1 MTAMEA
7 SGQTVLALS
16 SGSIWSL
23 LGFAVIAGTLASIWQ
38 QLRVRKLEER
48 YRQLRTD
55 LTAANERAASLRGE
69 KVQILRV
76 AVQEIAT
83 PVQQLGA
90 HLDSLANGTNLP
102 HEQLLTIQQ
111 LQGDLKR
118 VQSAV
123 QAFEQLQTL
132 ETRSRSAVLTSVN
145 VGAIVIEAITS
156 AHPAADA
163 KRVRL
168 SSPAS
173 AHTCLAQAD
182 PQILRKALENLMRD
196 AIEVTPAG
204 GTVAISVYRTSDRV
218 LVTVADEGPGTA
230 VADQAMLLDQS
241 GNSRPPFDGSS
252 VRLNLAMVHNLVK
265 AMQGYLWS
273 QGDPGRGTTHVIELA
288 LAEPK
293 A

>member
-1 MTAMEA
+1 MGACGGA
-7 SGQTVLALS
+7 LLAL
-16 SGSIWSL
+16 GSASMWSL
-23 LGFAVIAGTLASIWQ
+23 LGFAAIAGAALSVWQ

-48 YRQLRTD
+48 YRQLRAD
-55 LTAANERAASLRGE
+55 LTAANERAASSRGE

-76 AVQEIAT
+76 AVQEIAV

-90 HLDSLANGTNLP
+90 HLDSLAKGTNLP
-102 HEQLLTIQQ
+102 HDQLLTVQQ

-123 QAFEQLQTL
+123 LALEQLQTL
-132 ETRSRSAVLTSVN
+132 ESRSRAAMLTSVN
-145 VGAIVIEAITS
+145 VGAVVIEAIT
-156 AHPAADA
+156 AARPIADA

-182 PQILRKALENLMRD
+182 PQILRKALENLMCD
-196 AIEVTPAG
+196 AIEVTPSG
-204 GTVAISVYRTSDRV
+204 GTVTLSVYRTSDRV
-218 LVTVADEGPGTA
+218 LVTVADEGPGIA
-230 VADQAMLLDQS
+230 VTDQAMLLDQS

-288 LAEPK
+288 LAEAK